1 VSCYYDLLRW
11 DPCFLLFNLMYSSD
25 ERANLPT
32 VPTKNENGTR
42 TAIGGGEFQ
51 SQRGSRIALS
61 T

>member
-1 VSCYYDLLRW
+1 MQWWVSSELFISLTSLGSMLL
-11 DPCFLLFNLMYSSD
+11 LY